1 LNISKIIL
9 NNNKFDKNNN
19 KLIGAQ
25 EIMTEFEYTTKINEL
40 DKIIDTYEEQIDIL
54 RDKQRECYQE
64 KYKFEKLYNR
74 EKLANLKIEKDNV
87 ILGFAK
93 DKDYHFVM
101 IKSFIVSH
109 VSGAQHIETVEH
121 NYRCDDF
128 DYSYRCSTST
138 ISIDNIIDMFKDF
151 DVFIFSMNEYNQ
163 LFSKMAMLQIHID
176 NFDNVINQFKALS
189 LQKINN

>member
-1 LNISKIIL
+1 MTKDGLINCKKCGTL
-9 NNNKFDKNNN
+9 FFKNSGREVCEECF
-19 KLIGAQ
+19 KKELELI
-25 EIMTEFEYTTKINEL
+25 
-40 DKIIDTYEEQIDIL
+40 
-54 RDKQRECYQE
+54 YQ
-64 KYKFEKLYNR
+64 
-74 EKLANLKIEKDNV
+74 
-87 ILGFAK
+87 
-93 DKDYHFVM
+93 

-163 LFSKMAMLQIHID
+163 LFSKMAMLQINID
-176 NFDNVINQFKALS
+176 NFDNVINQFKALN
-189 LQKINN
+189 LQKINT